1 MVRIAAFPRVKPYL
15 EPTKVIKKLPKK
27 CRWLFTSRVK
37 QWIVKPSAYGLV
49 HITEAKMEIQV
60 TSFDITTGITT
71 TRTEYVVLDVPA
83 SVMIKAGA

>member
-1 MVRIAAFPRVKPYL
+1 
-15 EPTKVIKKLPKK
+15 
-27 CRWLFTSRVK
+27 
-37 QWIVKPSAYGLV
+37 
-49 HITEAKMEIQV
+49 MEIQV